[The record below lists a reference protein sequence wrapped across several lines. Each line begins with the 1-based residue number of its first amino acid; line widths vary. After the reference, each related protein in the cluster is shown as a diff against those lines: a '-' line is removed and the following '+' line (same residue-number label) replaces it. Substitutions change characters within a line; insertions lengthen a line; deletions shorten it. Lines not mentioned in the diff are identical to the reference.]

1 MTEEQFDPLEERLRD
16 FGLEMPPPHLKE
28 RMLRRYRHT
37 QFRGALVRVATL
49 IVIGVSIIVNTLI
62 EGAGAPPRSRRAA
75 SPPAE
80 QEFLGAGK
88 FTLGYRRVAGRRP
101 ARFDLQRIVEY
112 REALSKL

>member
-37 QFRGALVRVATL
+37 QFRGALVRVAAL
-49 IVIGVSIIVNTLI
+49 IVIGVSIILNVLI
-62 EGAGAPPRSRRAA
+62 EQAGEPPQPPRAA

-80 QEFLGAGK
+80 QESLYAGEFALGSPR
-88 FTLGYRRVAGRRP
+88 LAGRWP
-101 ARFDLQRIVEY
+101 ARFDPQRIVDY
-112 REALSKL
+112 REVLTRL